1 MWAVPCPGE
10 LRQLTASEGPISPWD
25 LVGPGSHFF
34 QMCLLFRRHVLKPG
48 QAIEKTTG
56 YCSLCVIT
64 SGIWSFWG
72 GAVDF

>member
-10 LRQLTASEGPISPWD
+10 LRQLTASEGSISPWD

-48 QAIEKTTG
+48 QVIKKTTG

-64 SGIWSFWG
+64 SRIWSFWG